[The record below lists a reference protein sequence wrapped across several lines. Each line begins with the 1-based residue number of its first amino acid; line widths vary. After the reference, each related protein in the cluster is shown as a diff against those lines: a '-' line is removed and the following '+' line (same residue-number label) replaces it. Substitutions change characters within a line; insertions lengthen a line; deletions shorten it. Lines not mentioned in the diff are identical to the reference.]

1 VSLESA
7 ACAADAALAE
17 LGVQRGNL
25 EQLAAVPT
33 WRLLEASSAA
43 LRKIAGGDAPLL
55 TFPITTLFSPVIDGI
70 ALPDYPMS
78 AIAAGSCADVSV
90 MVGSNRHDHFN
101 ATRLDPNFGWLD
113 DDGLRRTLRALLGDR
128 VDGIVD
134 LYRRNRPGASA
145 SALLVTISTD
155 LEWRIPAIRVA
166 EGKLTGGGKP
176 PYMYFCS
183 LDVGPTPLVFGNV
196 DLPTLERVAGRG
208 AAGQVNPAWVQF
220 AREGDPN
227 HPAIPTWP
235 PYSLSERTTIL
246 FDFECRVVND
256 PWRDERLVWEGI
268 R

>member
-1 VSLESA
+1 MWPRVSLESA
-7 ACAADAALAE
+7 TRAADATLAE

-25 EQLAAVPT
+25 EQLAAVPAR
-33 WRLLEASSAA
+33 RLLEASGGA

-90 MVGSNRHDHFN
+90 MVGSNRHDHCN

-113 DDGLRRTLRALLGDR
+113 DDGLRRTLRALLCDR

-134 LYRRNRPGASA
+134 HYRRTRPGASA

-166 EGKLTGGGKP
+166 EAKLTGGGKP

-183 LDVGPTPLVFGNV
+183 LDLGPTPLVFDNV
-196 DLPTLERVAGRG
+196 YLLDSAMEEIKKQR
-208 AAGQVNPAWVQF
+208 
-220 AREGDPN
+220 
-227 HPAIPTWP
+227 
-235 PYSLSERTTIL
+235 
-246 FDFECRVVND
+246 
-256 PWRDERLVWEGI
+256 
-268 R
+268 

>member
-1 VSLESA
+1 MCIRDRASG
-7 ACAADAALAE
+7 AALH
-17 LGVQRGNL
+17 
-25 EQLAAVPT
+25 
-33 WRLLEASSAA
+33 
-43 LRKIAGGDAPLL
+43 KIAGGDAPLL

-113 DDGLRRTLRALLGDR
+113 NDALRRTLRTVLGDR

-134 LYRRNRPGASA
+134 LYQSTRPGASA

-166 EGKLTGGGKP
+166 EAKLTGGGKP

-183 LDVGPTPLVFGNV
+183 LDVGPTPLVCGYGN
-196 DLPTLERVAGRG
+196 LPTLDRVAGRG

-227 HPAIPTWP
+227 HAAIPTVSYTHLTLP
-235 PYSLSERTTIL
+235 TKRI
-246 FDFECRVVND
+246 V
-256 PWRDERLVWEGI
+256 
-268 R
+268 